1 MKSTRLLVGTLTAT
15 LFSLGVAH
23 AEFTWPR
30 ANTPNADTLAYRN
43 FDGSLE
49 GDGGRLILNAL
60 ETPTQGG
67 SKRLPAEPVFASGPS
82 NLGQALS
89 LKPENTLS
97 TPKKIKLA
105 EAAFTVSFWVKLS
118 EPGFIGVI
126 TNPGGQDEKTLS
138 IGLKVDQ
145 AGKLISS
152 SKLGSS
158 KWVNKSV
165 ASDLLDNQWHHIAV
179 VVKPDAGGAGSNLKI
194 SENGNVLIDEQV
206 DGVAPE
212 TFNVFFGAHPHEYY
226 LPRAGLGAEM
236 LVDELLIQGVAL
248 PEPHKPL

>member
-15 LFSLGVAH
+15 LLSLGVAH

-30 ANTPNADTLAYRN
+30 ANTPNADTLGHAN

-49 GDGGRLILNAL
+49 ADGGTLKLTAL
-60 ETPTQGG
+60 ETPTENG

-82 NLGQALS
+82 NLGQAIS

-97 TPKKIKLA
+97 FPKTKLA

-118 EPGFIGVI
+118 GPGHIGVI
-126 TNPGGQDEKTLS
+126 RNPVGSGEKSLV

-145 AGKLISS
+145 AGKLHST
-152 SKLGSS
+152 SKLGIS
-158 KWVNKSV
+158 KWVKKVV
-165 ASDLLDNQWHHIAV
+165 ASDLLDDQWHHIAV
-179 VVKPDAGGAGSNLKI
+179 VVKPDAGGDGSNLKI
-194 SENGNVLIDEQV
+194 SENGNLLIDEQV

-212 TFNVFFGAHPHEYY
+212 IIALALGANPDG
-226 LPRAGLGAEM
+226 LSLGAEM
-236 LVDELLIQGVAL
+236 LVDELLIQRVAL

>member
-30 ANTPNADTLAYRN
+30 ANTPNADTLGHAN

-49 GDGGRLILNAL
+49 GDGGSLKLTAL
-60 ETPTQGG
+60 ETPTENG

-89 LKPENTLS
+89 LKPENILS
-97 TPKKIKLA
+97 FPKTKLA

-118 EPGFIGVI
+118 GPGYIGVI
-126 TNPGGQDEKTLS
+126 RNPDGGGEKSLV

-145 AGKLISS
+145 SGKLHSS
-152 SKLGSS
+152 SKLGIS
-158 KWVNKSV
+158 KWVKKVV
-165 ASDLLDNQWHHIAV
+165 ASDLLDDQWHHIAV
-179 VVKPDAGGAGSNLKI
+179 VVKPDAGGDGSNLKI
-194 SENGNVLIDEQV
+194 SENGNLLIDEQV

-212 TFNVFFGAHPHEYY
+212 IIALALGAHPDG
-226 LPRAGLGAEM
+226 LPLGAEM
-236 LVDELLIQGVAL
+236 LVDELLIQRVAL

>member
-30 ANTPNADTLAYRN
+30 ANTPNADTLTYRN

-49 GDGGRLILNAL
+49 GDSGRLQLAAL
-60 ETPTQGG
+60 ETPTEGG
-67 SKRLPAEPVFASGPS
+67 SKRPPAEPVFASGPS

-89 LKPENTLS
+89 LKPENILS
-97 TPKKIKLA
+97 TPKIKLA
-105 EAAFTVSFWVKLS
+105 EAAFTVSFWAKLS
-118 EPGFIGVI
+118 GPGHIGVI
-126 TNPGGQDEKTLS
+126 TNPGGQDEKALS

-165 ASDLLDNQWHHIAV
+165 ASDLLDDQWHHIAV
-179 VVKPDAGGAGSNLKI
+179 VVKPDAGVGGSNLKI
-194 SENGNVLIDEQV
+194 SENGNLLIDDLAV
-206 DGVAPE
+206 KLRHGRV
-212 TFNVFFGAHPHEYY
+212 
-226 LPRAGLGAEM
+226 M
-236 LVDELLIQGVAL
+236 L
-248 PEPHKPL
+248 

>member
-1 MKSTRLLVGTLTAT
+1 MKSTKLLFNTLAA
-15 LFSLGVAH
+15 SLLSLSVSH

-30 ANTPNADTLAYRN
+30 ANTPNGDTLSYWS

-49 GDGGRLILNAL
+49 GDSGRLQLTAL
-60 ETPTQGG
+60 ETPTENG
-67 SKRLPAEPVFASGPS
+67 SKRPPAEPVFASGPS

-97 TPKKIKLA
+97 TSGIKLA
-105 EAAFTVSFWVKLS
+105 EAEFTVSFWVKLS
-118 EPGFIGVI
+118 GPGHIGVI
-126 TNPGGQDEKTLS
+126 TNPGGQDEKALS

-152 SKLGSS
+152 SKLGTS
-158 KWVNKSV
+158 KWVDKSV
-165 ASDLLDNQWHHIAV
+165 ASDLLDDQWHHIAV
-179 VVKPDAGGAGSNLKI
+179 VVKPDAGGDGTNLKI

-206 DGVAPE
+206 DGVTPE
-212 TFNVFFGAHPHEYY
+212 TLNVFLGAHPHEYY
-226 LPRAGLGAEM
+226 LPRSGLSAEM

>member
-15 LFSLGVAH
+15 LLSLGVAH

-43 FDGSLE
+43 FDGSLD
-49 GDGGRLILNAL
+49 GDSGRLQLTAL

-67 SKRLPAEPVFASGPS
+67 SKRPPAEPVFASGPS

-89 LKPENTLS
+89 LKPENILS
-97 TPKKIKLA
+97 FPKIKLA

-118 EPGFIGVI
+118 EPGYIGVI
-126 TNPGGQDEKTLS
+126 NNPGGQDEKSLS

-145 AGKLISS
+145 AGKLHSTF
-152 SKLGSS
+152 KLGIS

-165 ASDLLDNQWHHIAV
+165 ASDLLDDQWHHIAV
-179 VVKPDAGGAGSNLKI
+179 VVKPDAGGAGSNLKV
-194 SENGNVLIDEQV
+194 SENGNPLIDEQV

-212 TFNVFFGAHPHEYY
+212 NFALALGAHPHEYY

>member
-30 ANTPNADTLAYRN
+30 ANTPNADTLGHAN

-49 GDGGRLILNAL
+49 ADGGTLKLTAL
-60 ETPTQGG
+60 ETPTENG
-67 SKRLPAEPVFASGPS
+67 SERLPAEPVFASGPS
-82 NLGQALS
+82 NLGQAIS

-97 TPKKIKLA
+97 FPKTKLA

-118 EPGFIGVI
+118 GPGHIGVI
-126 TNPGGQDEKTLS
+126 RNPVGSGEKSLV

-145 AGKLISS
+145 AGKLHST
-152 SKLGSS
+152 SKLGIS
-158 KWVNKSV
+158 KWVKKVV
-165 ASDLLDNQWHHIAV
+165 ASDLLDDQWHHIAV
-179 VVKPDAGGAGSNLKI
+179 VVKPDAGGDGSNLKI
-194 SENGNVLIDEQV
+194 SENGNLLIDEQV

-212 TFNVFFGAHPHEYY
+212 IIALALGANPDG
-226 LPRAGLGAEM
+226 LSLGAEM
-236 LVDELLIQGVAL
+236 LVDELLIQRVAL

>member
-30 ANTPNADTLAYRN
+30 ANTPNADTLGHAN

-49 GDGGRLILNAL
+49 ADGGTLKLTAL
-60 ETPTQGG
+60 ETPTENG

-82 NLGQALS
+82 NLGQAIS

-97 TPKKIKLA
+97 FPKTKLA

-118 EPGFIGVI
+118 GPGHIGVI
-126 TNPGGQDEKTLS
+126 RNPVGSGEKSLV

-145 AGKLISS
+145 AGKLHST
-152 SKLGSS
+152 SKLGIS
-158 KWVNKSV
+158 KWVKKVV
-165 ASDLLDNQWHHIAV
+165 ASDLLDDQWHHIAV
-179 VVKPDAGGAGSNLKI
+179 VVKPDAGGDGSNLKI
-194 SENGNVLIDEQV
+194 SENGNLLIDEQV

-212 TFNVFFGAHPHEYY
+212 IIALALGAHPTDG
-226 LPRAGLGAEM
+226 LPLGAEM
-236 LVDELLIQGVAL
+236 LVDELLIQRVAL

>member
-15 LFSLGVAH
+15 LFSLGVAY

-30 ANTPNADTLAYRN
+30 ANTPNADTLTYRN
-43 FDGSLE
+43 FDGSLD
-49 GDGGRLILNAL
+49 GDSGRLQLTAL
-60 ETPTQGG
+60 ETP
-67 SKRLPAEPVFASGPS
+67 PAEPVFASGPS
-82 NLGQALS
+82 NLGQAIS
-89 LKPENTLS
+89 LKPENILS
-97 TPKKIKLA
+97 TPNIKLA

-118 EPGFIGVI
+118 GPGHIGVI
-126 TNPGGQDEKTLS
+126 TNPGGQDEKELG

-145 AGKLISS
+145 AGKLNSMF
-152 SKLGSS
+152 KLGTS
-158 KWVNKSV
+158 KRVNKSV
-165 ASDLLDNQWHHIAV
+165 ASDLLDDQWHHIAV

-194 SENGNVLIDEQV
+194 SDNGNVLIDEQV
-206 DGVAPE
+206 DGVTPE
-212 TFNVFFGAHPHEYY
+212 TFNVFLGAHPYEHY

>member
-49 GDGGRLILNAL
+49 GDSGRLQLTAL
-60 ETPTQGG
+60 ETPTENG

-82 NLGQALS
+82 NLGQAIS

-97 TPKKIKLA
+97 FPKTKLA

-118 EPGFIGVI
+118 GPGHIGVI
-126 TNPGGQDEKTLS
+126 RNPVEGGEKMLV

-145 AGKLISS
+145 SGKLYSS
-152 SKLGSS
+152 SKLGFS
-158 KWVNKSV
+158 KWVKKAG
-165 ASDLLDNQWHHIAV
+165 ASDLLDDQWHHIAV
-179 VVKPDAGGAGSNLKI
+179 VVKPDAGGDGSNLKI
-194 SENGNVLIDEQV
+194 SENGNLLIDEQV

-212 TFNVFFGAHPHEYY
+212 IIALALGAHPTDG
-226 LPRAGLGAEM
+226 LPLGAEM

>member
-49 GDGGRLILNAL
+49 GDSGRLQLTAL
-60 ETPTQGG
+60 ETPTEGG
-67 SKRLPAEPVFASGPS
+67 SKRPPAEPVFASGPS
-82 NLGQALS
+82 NLGQAIS
-89 LKPENTLS
+89 LKPENILS
-97 TPKKIKLA
+97 TPKIKLA

-118 EPGFIGVI
+118 GPGHIGVI
-126 TNPGGQDEKTLS
+126 TNPGGQDEETLS

-152 SKLGSS
+152 FKLGVS
-158 KWVNKSV
+158 KWFNKSV
-165 ASDLLDNQWHHIAV
+165 ASDLLDDQWHHIAV
-179 VVKPDAGGAGSNLKI
+179 VVKPNAGGDGSNLKI

-206 DGVAPE
+206 DGLAPE
-212 TFNVFFGAHPHEYY
+212 TFYVFLGAHPHEYY

>member
-1 MKSTRLLVGTLTAT
+1 MKSTKLLFNTLAA
-15 LFSLGVAH
+15 SLLSLSVSH
-23 AEFTWPR
+23 AEFSWPR
-30 ANTPNADTLAYRN
+30 ANTPNGDTLIYRN
-43 FDGSLE
+43 FDGNLE
-49 GDGGRLILNAL
+49 GDSGRLQLTAL
-60 ETPTQGG
+60 ETPTENG
-67 SKRLPAEPVFASGPS
+67 SKRPPAEPVFASGPS
-82 NLGQALS
+82 NLGQAIS
-89 LKPENTLS
+89 LKPENILS
-97 TPKKIKLA
+97 TPKIKLA

-118 EPGFIGVI
+118 GPGFIGVI
-126 TNPGGQDEKTLS
+126 TNPGGQDEKMLS

-165 ASDLLDNQWHHIAV
+165 ASDLLDDQWHHIAV
-179 VVKPDAGGAGSNLKI
+179 VVKPDAGGDGTNLKI

-206 DGVAPE
+206 DGVTPE
-212 TFNVFFGAHPHEYY
+212 DFVVFLGAHPYEHY

>member
-30 ANTPNADTLAYRN
+30 ANTPNADTLGHAN

-49 GDGGRLILNAL
+49 GDGGRLILSAL

-82 NLGQALS
+82 NLGQAIS
-89 LKPENTLS
+89 LKPENILS
-97 TPKKIKLA
+97 TPKIKLA

-118 EPGFIGVI
+118 GPGHIGVI
-126 TNPGGQDEKTLS
+126 TNPGGQDEKALG

-145 AGKLISS
+145 AGKLNSMF
-152 SKLGSS
+152 KLGTS
-158 KWVNKSV
+158 KWFNKSV
-165 ASDLLDNQWHHIAV
+165 ASDLLDDQWHHIAV
-179 VVKPDAGGAGSNLKI
+179 VVKPDAGGDGSNLKI
-194 SENGNVLIDEQV
+194 SENGNLLIDEQV
-206 DGVAPE
+206 DGVAPG
-212 TFNVFFGAHPHEYY
+212 TFGVFLGAHPYEYY

>member
-30 ANTPNADTLAYRN
+30 ANTPNSDTISHWS
-43 FDGSLE
+43 FDGSL
-49 GDGGRLILNAL
+49 DIDSGRLKLDAL
-60 ETPTQGG
+60 ETPTESG
-67 SKRLPAEPVFASGPS
+67 SKRPPAEPVFASGPS
-82 NLGQALS
+82 NLGQAIS
-89 LKPENTLS
+89 LKPENILS
-97 TPKKIKLA
+97 ISKIKLA

-118 EPGFIGVI
+118 GPGYIGVI
-126 TNPGGQDEKTLS
+126 TNPGEQDEKALG

-145 AGKLISS
+145 AGKLNSMF
-152 SKLGSS
+152 KLGTS
-158 KWVNKSV
+158 KWFTKSV
-165 ASDLLDNQWHHIAV
+165 ASDLLDDQWHHIAV
-179 VVKPDAGGAGSNLKI
+179 VVKPNAGGDGSNLKI

-212 TFNVFFGAHPHEYY
+212 TLNVFFGAHPHEYY

>member
-49 GDGGRLILNAL
+49 GDGGSLKLTAL
-60 ETPTQGG
+60 ETPTENG
-67 SKRLPAEPVFASGPS
+67 SKRPPAEPVFASGPS
-82 NLGQALS
+82 NLGQAIS
-89 LKPENTLS
+89 LKPENILS
-97 TPKKIKLA
+97 ISKIKLA

-118 EPGFIGVI
+118 GPGYIGVI
-126 TNPGGQDEKTLS
+126 TNPGGQGEKS
-138 IGLKVDQ
+138 IAIGLKVDQ
-145 AGKLISS
+145 AGKLQSMFQLGL
-152 SKLGSS
+152 SKY
-158 KWVNKSV
+158 VNKSV
-165 ASDLLDNQWHHIAV
+165 ASDLLDDQWHHIAV

-194 SENGNVLIDEQV
+194 SENGNLLIDEQV
-206 DGVAPE
+206 DGVAAANF
-212 TFNVFFGAHPHEYY
+212 TLFLGAHPHEYY

>member
-30 ANTPNADTLAYRN
+30 ANTPNADTLGHAN

-49 GDGGRLILNAL
+49 ADGGTLKLTAL
-60 ETPTQGG
+60 ETPTENG

-82 NLGQALS
+82 NLGQAIS

-97 TPKKIKLA
+97 FPKTKLA

-118 EPGFIGVI
+118 GPGHIGVI
-126 TNPGGQDEKTLS
+126 RNPVEGGEKMLV

-145 AGKLISS
+145 SGKLYSS
-152 SKLGSS
+152 SKLGIS
-158 KWVNKSV
+158 KWVKKVV
-165 ASDLLDNQWHHIAV
+165 ASDLLDDQWHHIAV
-179 VVKPDAGGAGSNLKI
+179 VVKPDAGGDGSNLKI
-194 SENGNVLIDEQV
+194 SENGNLLIDEQV

-212 TFNVFFGAHPHEYY
+212 IIALALGANPDG
-226 LPRAGLGAEM
+226 LSLGAEM
-236 LVDELLIQGVAL
+236 LVDELLIQRVAL